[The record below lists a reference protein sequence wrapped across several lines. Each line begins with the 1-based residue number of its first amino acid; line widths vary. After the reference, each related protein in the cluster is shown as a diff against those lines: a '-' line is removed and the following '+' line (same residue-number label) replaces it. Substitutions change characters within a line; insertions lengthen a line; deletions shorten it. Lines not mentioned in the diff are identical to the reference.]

1 MRALLGSLTENE
13 QALVR
18 ETERDQLAD
27 LDEDGLVALHT
38 RVRRARD
45 KYVSVYRRGAAARV
59 DTVGGRGRAY
69 PKASRDR
76 TKAEVFEDALARV
89 SRRLAVAARASAQ
102 ALKAERLA
110 EARAAR
116 NLDVP
121 ATGRPTRRLPSSQRD
136 DRRPRTPDRVKRHA
150 TSRAATARVQARR
163 DSR

>member
-59 DTVGGRGRAY
+59 DTVGGRGKAY

-89 SRRLAVAARASAQ
+89 SRRLAVAARAS
-102 ALKAERLA
+102 
-110 EARAAR
+110 
-116 NLDVP
+116 
-121 ATGRPTRRLPSSQRD
+121 
-136 DRRPRTPDRVKRHA
+136 
-150 TSRAATARVQARR
+150 
-163 DSR
+163 